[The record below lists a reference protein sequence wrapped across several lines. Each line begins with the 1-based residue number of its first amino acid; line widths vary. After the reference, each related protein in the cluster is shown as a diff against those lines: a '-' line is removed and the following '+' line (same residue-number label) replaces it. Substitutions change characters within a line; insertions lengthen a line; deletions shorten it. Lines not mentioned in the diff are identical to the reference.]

1 MSQPLGVPLPTAT
14 SPLGIGNREWGIV
27 GMGNDVAGG
36 SGGEKKAV
44 GCGVGRSSSPIPH
57 SRLPIPK
64 GGVAA
69 GRQRAAYRIISATP
83 ATSRSTSASVV

>member
-1 MSQPLGVPLPTAT
+1 MMQRGEAAVKKCGGGRCGEVFLPD
-14 SPLGIGNREWGIV
+14 S
-27 GMGNDVAGG
+27 
-36 SGGEKKAV
+36 
-44 GCGVGRSSSPIPH
+44 H